1 MEPITLIITALAAG
15 AALGVKDTASKA
27 VLDAY
32 NGLKSLA
39 RRRLAGRRNGDVVL
53 AEFEEAPQVWR
64 EPLAVALTEAGAAQ
78 DSDLV
83 AAAEALLRLA
93 EAAGPRGDTYHV
105 NVTNSR
111 GVQTGDHNV
120 QHNTFGTRPDR

>member
-15 AALGVKDTASKA
+15 AALGVKDAASEA

-32 NGLKSLA
+32 NRLKSLA

-53 AEFEEAPQVWR
+53 AEFEEAPEIWR
-64 EPLAVALTEAGAAQ
+64 EPLAAALTAAGAAG
-78 DSDLV
+78 DTALV

-93 EAAGPRGDTYHV
+93 DAGSPGDTYHV
-105 NVTNSR
+105 NVINSQ
-111 GVQTGDHNV
+111 GVQTGNHNV
-120 QHNTFGTRPDR
+120 QHNAFGTRPDR